1 LTKNNARWTWTEKEQ
16 QKFEELKE
24 KIKNIGYLGVPR
36 SSGEIVMVTDASNI
50 GGGATLFQWQKLTK
64 DQVPE
69 DLKTQGVN
77 GDGKL
82 KHNYPEEF
90 FLVPLGHWNWKC
102 NSTRRNYD
110 TYEQELMAGVL
121 TLASQKRIVSHLPII
136 WFTDQQPL
144 KEFLKKDPPLKARLL
159 RWYAFLSQLRL
170 NIQHIPGLKNELC
183 DYLSRNNFQ
192 EKFQVDLEDLAKDAF
207 QKMDA
212 QLDLRME
219 VLTLEVQKEDL
230 QRDFEEIWN
239 TLEPFKAKM
248 IEGQQWYRTEDSLYC
263 ERKRVIPHDL
273 IKNAIQWCH
282 ENNGHPGI
290 SRTAWFFLSMFHC
303 SLPRK
308 ELLDMIKKIMLPCQ
322 VCAEAKPSCLADR
335 GMMGALPIPQIA
347 NDTLYIDFI
356 QTDPYNNFDYIMTI
370 VDSLTRFC
378 MFLPCRKTITG
389 EVALKMI
396 FF

>member
-1 LTKNNARWTWTEKEQ
+1 MSKCEFLKKEMEYLGFKIGDNYWTPSTSKISALTTAEIKNLKDLRSFIGAANFIRRHVKNFTFSSHSLTDLTKKNARWTWTEKEQ

-90 FLVPLGHWNWKC
+90 FLVPLGHWNWKW

-183 DYLSRNNFQ
+183 D
-192 EKFQVDLEDLAKDAF
+192 
-207 QKMDA
+207 
-212 QLDLRME
+212 
-219 VLTLEVQKEDL
+219 
-230 QRDFEEIWN
+230 
-239 TLEPFKAKM
+239 
-248 IEGQQWYRTEDSLYC
+248 
-263 ERKRVIPHDL
+263 
-273 IKNAIQWCH
+273 
-282 ENNGHPGI
+282 
-290 SRTAWFFLSMFHC
+290 
-303 SLPRK
+303 
-308 ELLDMIKKIMLPCQ
+308 
-322 VCAEAKPSCLADR
+322 
-335 GMMGALPIPQIA
+335 
-347 NDTLYIDFI
+347 
-356 QTDPYNNFDYIMTI
+356 
-370 VDSLTRFC
+370 
-378 MFLPCRKTITG
+378 
-389 EVALKMI
+389 
-396 FF
+396 